1 MDGFLEL
8 LQKGGL
14 TMYPLL
20 FLSLLSWAV
29 IVERAINLFSSN
41 YRSKTLKDLK
51 PLLASGDIEGAI
63 KLLSTD
69 RSYMAGVLTQILQ
82 SYRKGDGKKEEMVR
96 IIDLELSL
104 LVPKLERNLPLLST
118 VASVAP
124 LIGLFGTI
132 TGLIKVFS
140 AFAVA
145 NPEQAMMLLSK
156 GISEALVAAATGL
169 AVAIPALV
177 AYWLFR
183 IWANQILNRLEEEA
197 FEAIRVLQ

>member
-14 TMYPLL
+14 AMYPLL